1 MAGLTHQDMQVL
13 AHYAKEG
20 NRELYW
26 NYLAQTPGNDGY
38 GLLALGVVRND
49 NMPGKVANQYAQH
62 QAISVNSLRLSER
75 EWDQFGQDLV
85 ERDFALRLDHFDR
98 GRQHLALNLPVWDV
112 QQAHDRAFR
121 EVGITPDAWTPRQLL
136 EAARRHGDEPEAER
150 VWSSMLNNGHLG
162 MERLTD
168 TLRSTA
174 WAYNDSQLDATAYL
188 GRLTLATAAAAN
200 SRASTDPNVVGAN
213 NYYHLYDAREGAWYT
228 VNGAA
233 MSFGGLGGMRRVTD
247 PAQIESLNDTRALR
261 LEQQERARDFHPLDP
276 HRNLARSPRTL
287 ADAGSATQPDNTEA
301 LFNRLTDAAMARDNE
316 GMRAASQTWRA
327 SAEGQ
332 QWLQSGQA
340 HNEAE
345 RAREASEREAAQ
357 QAELAAMNSHE
368 AQRHRAPALHL

>member
-1 MAGLTHQDMQVL
+1 MAGLNQQDIDIL
-13 AHYAKEG
+13 RHYADRG

-49 NMPGKVANQYAQH
+49 NMPGKVANQYAQN
-62 QAISVNSLRLSER
+62 QASSVNGLRLSER
-75 EWDQFGQDLV
+75 EWDRFGQDLV
-85 ERDFALRLDHFDR
+85 ERDFALRLDHFENGR
-98 GRQHLALNLPVWDV
+98 GHRALNLPVKEV
-112 QQAHDRAFR
+112 QQAHDDAF
-121 EVGITPDAWTPRQLL
+121 ESTGITRNAWTPRQLL
-136 EAARRHGDEPEAER
+136 EAARRHGNEPEAEH
-150 VWSSMLNNGHLG
+150 VWSSMLNNGRLG

-200 SRASTDPNVVGAN
+200 SRASTDPNTVGAN
-213 NYYHLYDAREGAWYT
+213 NYYHHYDAREGAWYT

-233 MSFGGLGGMRRVTD
+233 MSAGGWGGYRRVTD
-247 PAQIESLNDTRALR
+247 PAQIETLNDTRALR

-287 ADAGSATQPDNTEA
+287 ADAGPAIQPDNTDA
-301 LFNRLTDAAMARDNE
+301 LFNRLTDAAMARDTE

-332 QWLQSGQA
+332 QWLQTGQA
-340 HNEAE
+340 HNETG
-345 RAREASEREAAQ
+345 RAREASERDAAQ
-357 QAELAAMNSHE
+357 QACLEAMTSHE

>member
-1 MAGLTHQDMQVL
+1 MAGLNQQDINIL
-13 AHYAKEG
+13 RHYAGKG

-62 QAISVNSLRLSER
+62 QASSVNGLRLSER
-75 EWDQFGQDLV
+75 EWDRFGQDLV
-85 ERDFALRLDHFDR
+85 ERDFALRLDHFENGR
-98 GRQHLALNLPVWDV
+98 GHRALNLPVKEV
-112 QQAHDRAFR
+112 QQAHDDAF
-121 EVGITPDAWTPRQLL
+121 ESTGITRDAWTPRQLL

-150 VWSSMLNNGHLG
+150 VWSSMLNNNRLG
-162 MERLTD
+162 TDRLAD
-168 TLRSTA
+168 TVQATV
-174 WAYNDSQLDATAYL
+174 WKYNDNQLDATAYL
-188 GRLTLATAAAAN
+188 GRLGLATAAAAN
-200 SRASTDPNVVGAN
+200 SRASTHPNVIGAN

-233 MSFGGLGGMRRVTD
+233 MSAGGWGGHRRMTD

-287 ADAGSATQPDNTEA
+287 AEVGPATQPDGTDA
-301 LFNRLTDAAMARDNE
+301 VFNRLTDAAIARDTE
-316 GMRAASQTWRA
+316 GMRAASKTWRA

-332 QWLQSGQA
+332 QWLQSGQIF
-340 HNEAE
+340 NEQ
-345 RAREASEREAAQ
+345 AREETR
-357 QAELAAMNSHE
+357 QAEVQAT
-368 AQRHRAPALHL
+368 ALQTTPQHHPPVMHL